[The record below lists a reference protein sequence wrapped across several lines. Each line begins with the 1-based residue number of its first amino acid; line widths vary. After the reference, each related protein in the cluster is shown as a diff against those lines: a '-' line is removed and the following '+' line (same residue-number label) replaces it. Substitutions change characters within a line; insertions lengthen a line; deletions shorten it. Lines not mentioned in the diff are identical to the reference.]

1 MKSHSNISYRAKEPY
16 PPIEPQGENALYANA
31 MLDNVG
37 GMNSEMSAVSLYFYN
52 HIITGGYDEV
62 TDAFHNISIVE
73 MHHLEI
79 FASLAAQLGE
89 DPRLWS
95 QRECGKIYW
104 SPSYNQY
111 PLCLCE
117 LLKNAFTSEQAAI
130 RKYEHQL
137 TFIKD
142 ENITANL
149 KRIIMDEKIH
159 IELLKGLIEKY
170 CNK

>member
-1 MKSHSNISYRAKEPY
+1 MKSNSNTSYQAEESY
-16 PPIEPQGENALYANA
+16 PPIEPKEKNALYANA

-52 HIITGGYDEV
+52 HIITTGYDAVSE
-62 TDAFHNISIVE
+62 AFHNISIVE
-73 MHHLEI
+73 MRHLEI
-79 FASLAAQLGE
+79 FAGLAAKLGE

-142 ENITANL
+142 ENIAANL

-159 IELLKGLIEKY
+159 IKLLKALIEQY
-170 CNK
+170 CN